1 MGDWLSLADVVSATG
16 MEGLSERPVARVG
29 GVIRT
34 RGQFIAEVLGWR
46 AAFARVEGARV
57 ALHFEDTYAFVC
69 ALYGAWHAGKS
80 VALPGDTQADTLA
93 RLLPDMAACAGDLPG
108 AVGPIANDATRPSS
122 LAPLDLLSTRVV
134 VHTSGS
140 SGEPLAIDKSLAQ
153 LDAEVRTLERA
164 FGPLLASRGVAQG
177 PVRVHATVSHQH
189 IYGLLFHAL
198 WPLAAGRSL
207 VAERLRYPED
217 IAARLADAPGV
228 LVTSP
233 AHLKRLPESLS
244 WQAARDRLVAVFSS
258 GGPLPPEASEA
269 ALSLLGQSPIEVF
282 GSSETGGIA
291 WRQRALHAD
300 HWTALPGVRWR
311 VDADGL
317 LAVQSA
323 HLPDDDWY
331 VTADRA
337 EADADGGFLLRG
349 RADRIVKIEEKRV
362 SLTAMEHA
370 LLCSGLLVEARVV
383 ELPEGSSSRL
393 GLVAVPND
401 AGRAVLAEGK
411 RALNDRLRAVLLQ
424 SVERVALPRRFR
436 FVDRLPANAQGKTPL
451 AALQALF
458 RPRRPEAQWVSRD
471 AERAVARLDVAAD
484 LLVFDGHFPG
494 TPVLPGV
501 AQVDWAVRYAA
512 ECFPLPARMLRLDA
526 LKFQRP
532 VRPGTSLELSLHW
545 RAADRVLG
553 FVYTSDAGTH
563 AGGSVVFR
571 PDGHD

>member
-1 MGDWLSLADVVSATG
+1 
-16 MEGLSERPVARVG
+16 
-29 GVIRT
+29 
-34 RGQFIAEVLGWR
+34 
-46 AAFARVEGARV
+46 
-57 ALHFEDTYAFVC
+57 
-69 ALYGAWHAGKS
+69 
-80 VALPGDTQADTLA
+80 
-93 RLLPDMAACAGDLPG
+93 
-108 AVGPIANDATRPSS
+108 
-122 LAPLDLLSTRVV
+122 
-134 VHTSGS
+134 
-140 SGEPLAIDKSLAQ
+140 
-153 LDAEVRTLERA
+153 
-164 FGPLLASRGVAQG
+164 
-177 PVRVHATVSHQH
+177 
-189 IYGLLFHAL
+189 
-198 WPLAAGRSL
+198 
-207 VAERLRYPED
+207 
-217 IAARLADAPGV
+217 
-228 LVTSP
+228 
-233 AHLKRLPESLS
+233 
-244 WQAARDRLVAVFSS
+244 
-258 GGPLPPEASEA
+258 
-269 ALSLLGQSPIEVF
+269 
-282 GSSETGGIA
+282 
-291 WRQRALHAD
+291 
-300 HWTALPGVRWR
+300 
-311 VDADGL
+311 
-317 LAVQSA
+317 
-323 HLPDDDWY
+323 LPDDGWY

-362 SLTAMEHA
+362 SLTAMEQA
-370 LLCSGLLVEARVV
+370 LLSSGLLVEARVV
-383 ELPEGSSSRL
+383 ELPDASSSRL
-393 GLVAVPND
+393 GVVGVPND

-458 RPRRPEAQWVSRD
+458 RPLRPEAQWMSRD

-512 ECFPLPARMLRLDA
+512 ECFSLPECMLRLDA